1 MWFLEL
7 HLFNMIIPKNRARV
21 ARCGF
26 AIKRA
31 RPLPVARM
39 SARKMGELLFSDGG
53 ANELQGR
60 RLTRMSV
67 RLDDGLA
74 YLLFAGTSAIRA
86 ISFGSEDVRNLAG
99 SVAVAAIGARG

>member
-7 HLFNMIIPKNRARV
+7 HLFNMIIPKNAHKWRV
-21 ARCGF
+21 A
-26 AIKRA
+26 KKE
-31 RPLPVARM
+31 PVLFQLREWAQGRL
-39 SARKMGELLFSDGG
+39 GELLFSDGG

-60 RLTRMSV
+60 RLTQMGV
-67 RLDDGLA
+67 RLDGGLA

-99 SVAVAAIGARG
+99 SVAVSAIGARG

>member
-1 MWFLEL
+1 
-7 HLFNMIIPKNRARV
+7 MIIPKNRARV

-39 SARKMGELLFSDGG
+39 SARKWASFSFSDGG
-53 ANELQGR
+53 ANELQGW

-86 ISFGSEDVRNLAG
+86 ISFWSEDMRNLAG
-99 SVAVAAIGARG
+99 SIAVSAIGARG

>member
-1 MWFLEL
+1 
-7 HLFNMIIPKNRARV
+7 MIIPKIRVRV

-26 AIKRA
+26 ARKKSPSSSCRA
-31 RPLPVARM
+31 NE
-39 SARKMGELLFSDGG
+39 RKENGRASLFGNGG

-86 ISFGSEDVRNLAG
+86 ISFWSEDMRNLAG
-99 SVAVAAIGARG
+99 SIAVSAIGARG

>member
-1 MWFLEL
+1 
-7 HLFNMIIPKNRARV
+7 
-21 ARCGF
+21 
-26 AIKRA
+26 
-31 RPLPVARM
+31 
-39 SARKMGELLFSDGG
+39 
-53 ANELQGR
+53 
-60 RLTRMSV
+60 MSV

>member
-1 MWFLEL
+1 
-7 HLFNMIIPKNRARV
+7 MIIPKNRARV
-21 ARCGF
+21 ARRGF
-26 AIKRA
+26 GIKKSPSSSCRA
-31 RPLPVARM
+31 NE
-39 SARKMGELLFSDGG
+39 RKEMGELLFSNGG

>member
-1 MWFLEL
+1 MCEWYVVVLQE
-7 HLFNMIIPKNRARV
+7 
-21 ARCGF
+21 
-26 AIKRA
+26 KRA

-39 SARKMGELLFSDGG
+39 SARKWASFSFSDGG
-53 ANELQGR
+53 ANELQGW